1 MKLPIAALVEGGI
14 DKMAAA
20 LDQGQVDVART
31 ATRLVDL
38 QHLRAAGVE

>member
-1 MKLPIAALVEGGI
+1 MKLTIAIEDGI

-20 LDQGQVDVART
+20 LDQGQVDVACT
-31 ATRLVDL
+31 ATRLVVL